1 MDIIHPDYGRRLGL
15 LVVIAAMLLVLAAC
29 GTPDAADGDAAA
41 GSTPSTS
48 CDAGA
53 SHDGATPAANSS
65 CSVDG
70 LASSTDAA
78 TATITATGGMAFDH
92 DQHEMAAGTPIVLE
106 LVNEDA
112 LLHDITIEGINAT
125 DEVVEPHADEHQQGH
140 EMSDLKPG
148 TVHLVAAKGERISVT
163 FTPRAGTFEFYCSVP
178 GHREAGMT
186 GTITVD

>member
-1 MDIIHPDYGRRLGL
+1 MDIIRRGYGRHLGL
-15 LVVIAAMLLVLAAC
+15 TVALVAVLLVAAAC
-29 GTPDAADGDAAA
+29 GTPDAGTGDAAA
-41 GSTPSTS
+41 GSTPSAS
-48 CDAGA
+48 CAAAA
-53 SHDGATPAANSS
+53 SHDGATPAATSS

-70 LASSTDAA
+70 PDSTDA
-78 TATITATGGMAFDH
+78 TKVTIIVTGGMAFDH
-92 DQHEMAAGTPIVLE
+92 DRHQMTAGMPVVLE

-112 LLHDITIEGINAT
+112 VLHDLTIEGINAT
-125 DEVVEPHADEHQQGH
+125 DEVVEPHAGEHQQGH

-148 TVHLVAAKGERISVT
+148 TVHLVAEIGERISVT